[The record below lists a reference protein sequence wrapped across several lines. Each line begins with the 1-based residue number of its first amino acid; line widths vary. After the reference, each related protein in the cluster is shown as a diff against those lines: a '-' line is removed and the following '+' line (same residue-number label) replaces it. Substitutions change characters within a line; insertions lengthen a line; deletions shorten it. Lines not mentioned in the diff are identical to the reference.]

1 MIRVLILLGTLVF
14 GLIYGPQVSEN
25 KGYLLLSFDS
35 YTTYETTL
43 INAGIIA
50 VLFYFTLL
58 LVEWILRKLLS
69 MSSVT
74 RNWFGIRKTRQ
85 AQKNSLLGMLALF
98 EGDTKQAQKLLAKSA
113 ARSETPVLNYIAAGK
128 AAHAE
133 GKYDLRDD
141 YFLKANECGESSM
154 LAVGLIWAELQI
166 DAKQV
171 ENALATLTELKK
183 NNPNNKAISL
193 LLLELY
199 PHLEN
204 WKKYIYLLDAQSKN
218 LGKNEKEIAKLRLN
232 AHVHLF
238 QQLASEG
245 GISLKS
251 WWDDKA
257 PRWMKKEL
265 SYQKAL
271 LDAYLN
277 ENCGQQAE
285 QFLIEKLNKQFSLPL
300 LPYLK
305 KVQLIDY
312 HPLITFLEKKLK
324 RESEKGLIH
333 QALAY
338 LMLKEN
344 KADAAIEHLT
354 ISLKTDPCVD
364 DYAQLGT
371 LLEKSG
377 KLQEAQIIFRE
388 GLLFADKQ

>member
-1 MIRVLILLGTLVF
+1 MIRILVLLGTLVF
-14 GLIYGPQVSEN
+14 GLIYGPELSEN

-35 YTTYETTL
+35 HTTYETTL
-43 INAGIIA
+43 INAVIIA
-50 VLFYFTLL
+50 VLFYFALL
-58 LVEWILRKLLS
+58 LIEWVLRKLLA

-85 AQKNSLLGMLALF
+85 AQKNSLQGMLALF
-98 EGDTKQAQKLLAKSA
+98 EGNAKEAQKLLAKSA
-113 ARSETPVLNYIAAGK
+113 ARSEAPVLNYIAAGK
-128 AAHAE
+128 AAHVE

-141 YFLKANECGESSM
+141 YFLKANECGENSA
-154 LAVGLIWAELQI
+154 LAVGLVWAKLQI

-171 ENALATLTELKK
+171 ENALATLSELKR
-183 NNPNNKAISL
+183 NHPNNKAISL
-193 LLLELY
+193 LLLDVY
-199 PHLEN
+199 PHLGN

-218 LGKNEKEIAKLRLN
+218 IGMTEKEIGKLRLN
-232 AHVHLF
+232 AHERLF
-238 QQLASEG
+238 QQLASESG
-245 GISLKS
+245 DALKL

-265 SYQKAL
+265 TYQKAL

-277 ENCGQQAE
+277 ANCGQQAE

-312 HPLITFLEKKLK
+312 YPLIAFLEKKLK

-344 KADAAIEHLT
+344 KTESAIDHLT

-371 LLEKSG
+371 LLEKTG
-377 KLQEAQIIFRE
+377 KLKEAQIIFRE
-388 GLLFADKQ
+388 GLLFADKH